1 MIMNVDKDI
10 INDAQQLIES
20 EKFSQFLLNNTTDF
34 AVATFLLSAC
44 FNAVDDARAK
54 LEGQD

>member
-1 MIMNVDKDI
+1 MNIDKDI
-10 INDAQQLIES
+10 IDSAQELIQS
-20 EKFSQFLLNNTTDF
+20 DKFSQFLLSNTTDF
-34 AVATFLLSAC
+34 AVAAFLLSAC